1 MQELIL
7 KLNEIVSA
15 GTKKGDLEESIGL
28 PVNSLSAV
36 LSGKK
41 EMPNSWVPKIETFLT
56 KPIAENPTPLSPD
69 APKVKLS
76 VSKKGTLE
84 YKPSDE
90 KIAALKST
98 MEEINKDFGAGSVM
112 CLGDDALKGVEAI
125 STGSIGLNEALGI
138 GGLPK
143 GRIVEIYGPE
153 SSGKTTLALHV
164 IAEAQKKGGICAF
177 IDAEHAFDE
186 VYARAIGVDTEKLRF
201 SQPDY
206 GEQAL
211 EEADRLIG
219 TGAISVIVID
229 SVAALIPKGELEGE
243 MGDSKMG
250 LQARLMS
257 QACRKLTGTVSKTGT
272 LLIFINQ
279 LRSTIG
285 NMYVFEVTCGG
296 NALKFYSSVRLDV
309 RRATKIMDGEEQMG
323 NRTKVKVVKNKVA
336 PPFKIAE
343 FDILYGVGIDYLGEL
358 VDVASDKNIIKKSG
372 SWYSYQDSKL
382 GQGKIQV
389 KQMLTDNPD
398 VKLEIETKLKESMS
412 IA

>member
-7 KLNEIVSA
+7 KLNAIVLA
-15 GTKKGDLEESIGL
+15 GTKKSDLEESIGL
-28 PVNSLSAV
+28 PENSLSAV

-41 EMPNSWVPKIETFLT
+41 EMPNSWVPKIESFLT
-56 KPIAENPTPLSPD
+56 APIVENPIPLSPD
-69 APKVKLS
+69 APKVKM
-76 VSKKGTLE
+76 VVNRKGGLE
-84 YKPSDE
+84 FKPSDE
-90 KIAALKST
+90 KMKMLAQT
-98 MEEINKDFGAGSVM
+98 MEKINKDFGAGSVM
-112 CLGDDALKGVEAI
+112 CLGDGALKGVEAI
-125 STGSIGLNEALGI
+125 STGSIGLDAALGI

-186 VYARAIGVDTEKLRF
+186 TYAKNIGVDTDKLRL

-219 TGAISVIVID
+219 SGAISVIVID
-229 SVAALIPKGELEGE
+229 SVAALVPKAELEGE
-243 MGDSKMG
+243 MGDAKMA

-257 QACRKLTGTVSKTGT
+257 QACRKLTGTVSRTGT

-279 LRSTIG
+279 LRSNIG
-285 NMYVFEVTCGG
+285 NMYVFEVTSGG
-296 NALKFYSSVRLDV
+296 NALKFYASVRLDV
-309 RRATKIMDGEEQMG
+309 RKIGKILDGENQIG
-323 NRTKVKVVKNKVA
+323 NKTRVKVVKNKMS

-343 FDILYGVGIDYLGEL
+343 FDIMFGQGIDYVGEI
-358 VDVASDKNIIKKSG
+358 VDAASDKNIVQKSG
-372 SWYSYQDSKL
+372 SWYSYGESKL

-389 KQMLTDNPD
+389 RQIFKDNPD
-398 VKLEIETKLKESMS
+398 LLKEIEGKIRENSK
-412 IA
+412 